1 MTKAILKQPWL
12 ILVPGN
18 CFVLSAFLEE
28 DDSEGQSAI
37 ESDFLSAEWLQEL
50 PEDLDMCIAQ
60 RDFEGAVD
68 LVERGLFLELSN
80 QIWISMYV
88 FIFIILVSGIESL
101 SHTSVSL
108 LCS

>member
-1 MTKAILKQPWL
+1 MI
-12 ILVPGN
+12 

-68 LVERGLFLELSN
+68 LVERGMFLELSN
-80 QIWISMYV
+80 QILISLYV
-88 FIFIILVSGIESL
+88 FMNFDLYNFCVWF
-101 SHTSVSL
+101 
-108 LCS
+108 